1 MIPLRQTIPHRTT
14 PVVNRALVA
23 ANIVVFTVQLLMGGA
38 AERFIETFG
47 YIPLRFL
54 HPELYGYTRWE
65 VAVTLVT
72 SLFLQG
78 GLVHLFG
85 NMIYLWTF
93 GGAVEDMLGHTRY
106 LALYIAVGAIGSLTH
121 TLVFPRSP
129 IASIGASGSIAAVLG
144 AFLLLRP
151 HARIVTL
158 FPLVIYWAMA
168 EVPAALFLP
177 VWFLMQFFNGFLSLG
192 AARGTTEVAG
202 IAWWAHIGGFVFG
215 ALFAAT
221 VRMTGRSKA

>member
-38 AERFIETFG
+38 AERVIETFG

-72 SLFLQG
+72 SLFLHG

-129 IASIGASGSIAAVLG
+129 IASIGASGSIAGVLG
-144 AFLLLRP
+144 AFLMLRP

>member
-23 ANIVVFTVQLLMGGA
+23 ANIVVFTVQLVMGGA
-38 AERFIETFG
+38 AARFIETFG
-47 YIPLRFL
+47 YIPIRFL
-54 HPELYGYTRWE
+54 HPGLYGYTPWE

-72 SLFLQG
+72 SLFLHG
-78 GLVHLFG
+78 GFVHLFG

-106 LALYIAVGAIGSLTH
+106 LALYIAVGAMGSLTH

-129 IASIGASGSIAAVLG
+129 IASIGASGSIAGVLG
-144 AFLLLRP
+144 AFLVLRP

-221 VRMTGRSKA
+221 VRMRGRSKA

>member
-23 ANIVVFTVQLLMGGA
+23 ANIVVFTVQLVMGGA
-38 AERFIETFG
+38 AARFIETFG

-54 HPELYGYTRWE
+54 HPELYGYARWE

-72 SLFLQG
+72 SLFLHG
-78 GLVHLFG
+78 GFVHLFG

-106 LALYIAVGAIGSLTH
+106 LALYIAVGAMGSLTH

-129 IASIGASGSIAAVLG
+129 IASIGASGSIAGVLG
-144 AFLLLRP
+144 AFLVLRP

-215 ALFAAT
+215 ALFAAA

>member
-23 ANIVVFTVQLLMGGA
+23 ANIVVFTVQLVMGGA
-38 AERFIETFG
+38 AARFIETFG

-54 HPELYGYTRWE
+54 HPELYGYARWE

-72 SLFLQG
+72 SLFLHG
-78 GLVHLFG
+78 GFVHLFG

-106 LALYIAVGAIGSLTH
+106 LALYIAVGAMGSLTH

-129 IASIGASGSIAAVLG
+129 IASIGASGSIAGVLG
-144 AFLLLRP
+144 AFLVLRP

-221 VRMTGRSKA
+221 VRMRGRSKA

>member
-106 LALYIAVGAIGSLTH
+106 LAFYVAAGAIGSLAH

-129 IASIGASGSIAAVLG
+129 IASIGASGSIAGVLG
-144 AFLLLRP
+144 AFLVLRP